1 MINNSTIQKII
12 DYARIE
18 EVVGDFVRLKKSGQN
33 YKGNC
38 PFHNEKTPSFMVN
51 PAKNIFK
58 CFGCGESGNPVTFVM
73 KHEHYSY
80 PEALKYLAEKYSISI
95 EEDNS
100 KEELKPEYEEKE
112 SLYAVN
118 AFAQK
123 FFSKMLFESEDGKA
137 IAKTYLDSRG
147 IKNKDIEKFS
157 IGYNPDVWDAF
168 TSYAIQNGYSIS
180 VLEKAGLT
188 VFKDT
193 NNSYDRFKGRIIFP
207 IQNITGRIV
216 GFGARLIGKAENRP
230 KYVNSPETEIYNKSK
245 VLYGLFQAKTFIS
258 SKDNC
263 YLVEGYTDV
272 ISMHRSGIENVVASS
287 GTSLTT
293 EQIRLI
299 KRYTQNITILYD
311 GDSAGIHA
319 SLRGMNMILEEGMNV
334 KIVLFPEGED
344 PDSFSKIK
352 EAQEVRNYISSN
364 AVDFIKF
371 KTNLLLKDTANDP
384 IKKASLI
391 KDIVETIAVIPDG
404 ILRSIYIKE
413 CSTLLDVTEQTLLN
427 HLNKELRSKSGK
439 RKPDEAHS
447 IPEITE
453 YNTENQSDIDLD
465 DASYDEKNFIRFMLN
480 YSKENIYFV
489 KESAAQKEEIR
500 EDDKY
505 AITIAEYFVKELT
518 NDGLKFENEQ
528 FQFIF
533 DEFALALEKN
543 TILDESYFLNHAD
556 SKIRNLVIN
565 LITSPHQL
573 SENWEKKHNILI
585 GTEDMQLS
593 HYSDWFLDNYK
604 SRKIYKLLKENSEK
618 LKSAS
623 ENEYTDLIMFHRKLT
638 NIKNL
643 LAKKWGRI
651 FIK

>member
-1 MINNSTIQKII
+1 LISNSTIQKII

-33 YKGNC
+33 YKGTC
-38 PFHNEKTPSFMVN
+38 PFHNEKTPSFIVN
-51 PAKNIFK
+51 PSKNIFK
-58 CFGCGESGNPVTFVM
+58 CFGCGESGNPVTFIM

-80 PEALKYLAEKYSISI
+80 PEALKYLAVKYSISI
-95 EEDNS
+95 EEDNT
-100 KEELKPEYEEKE
+100 KEELQPEYEEKE
-112 SLYAVN
+112 SLYALN

-123 FFSKMLFESEDGKA
+123 YFSKMLLESENGKA

-168 TSYAIQNGYSIS
+168 TKHAIENGYSITL
-180 VLEKAGLT
+180 LEKAGLT

-245 VLYGLFQAKTFIS
+245 VLYGLFHAKTYIS

-263 YLVEGYTDV
+263 FLVEGYTDV
-272 ISMHRSGIENVVASS
+272 ISMHRAGIENVVASS

-344 PDSFSKIK
+344 PDSFSKSR
-352 EAQEVRNYISSN
+352 EAQEVRNYITNN
-364 AVDFIKF
+364 AKDFIKF
-371 KTNLLLKDTANDP
+371 KTNLLLKEAENDP
-384 IKKASLI
+384 VKKASLI
-391 KDIVETIAVIPDG
+391 KEIVETIAVIPNG

-413 CSTLLDVTEQTLLN
+413 CGTLLDISEQTLYN
-427 HLNKELRSKSGK
+427 HLNKELRHNLNK
-439 RKPDEAHS
+439 RKPEENNY

-453 YNTENQSDIDLD
+453 YIAEKQTIVDLD
-465 DASYDEKNFIRFMLN
+465 DASYDEKELICFMIKYAN
-480 YSKENIYFV
+480 EKIYFI
-489 KESAAQKEEIR
+489 KDNTTKKDEIR
-500 EDDKY
+500 DDDKY
-505 AITIAEYFVKELT
+505 ALTIAEYYVKELIK
-518 NDGLKFENEQ
+518 DEIKFEDSNL
-528 FQFIF
+528 QFIF
-533 DEFALALEKN
+533 DEFAMALEKN
-543 TILDESYFLNHAD
+543 NILDENYFLNHQD
-556 SKIRNLVIN
+556 NKIRSLVID
-565 LITSPHQL
+565 LITSPNLL
-573 SENWEKKHNILI
+573 SENWEKKHNII
-585 GTEDMQLS
+585 VGTEEMQLS
-593 HYSDWFLDNYK
+593 YFSDWYLDNYK

-618 LKSAS
+618 LKSAA
-623 ENEYTDLIMFHRKLT
+623 EDEYKDLMSFHRKL
-638 NIKNL
+638 IKINTV
-643 LAKKWGRI
+643 LAKKMNRI